1 MWSAQTGRITS
12 TFIRLAFDK
21 FGPFLNAWLPRY
33 GLCLEKKEGCRENGW
48 LFDFFSYLTE

>member
-1 MWSAQTGRITS
+1 MWSAQTDRFTS

-21 FGPFLNAWLPRY
+21 FGPFLNAWLPMY
-33 GLCLEKKEGCRENGW
+33 GLCLEKKEECRENGW